1 MIKKTL
7 AKIYFQTIGKT
18 ATQSNGV
25 KLRYLFQKD
34 STSRDLIVVFSAF
47 PGAGMSST
55 YNYVNTLKET
65 PGNKLF
71 ILDDFGFEKRGVYYL
86 CENGDFNIRDA
97 VEELIA
103 TMTQKVR
110 ATQTTFIGSSKGGY
124 AALYFGFRLGA
135 THVISG
141 APQYFVGGYLQAEP
155 GRVKTLESMLGDITE
170 AKLAELD
177 AELATTITNKTHTPK
192 LYMHYS
198 TEEHTYKSHI
208 EPLLEK
214 LNSEQITV
222 TRDIASYQSHMEV
235 RHFFPSYLKQTLA
248 EITTHSAR
256 GEHDEPSRRTNR
268 VFR

>member
-7 AKIYFQTIGKT
+7 AKLYFQAIGKT

-25 KLRYLFQKD
+25 KMHYLFQKD
-34 STSRDLIVVFSAF
+34 TKSHDLIVVFSAF

-86 CENGDFNIRDA
+86 CEAGDFKIRDA
-97 VEELIA
+97 VEELITA
-103 TMTQKVR
+103 MTQKVR

-135 THVISG
+135 TNVISG
-141 APQYFVGGYLQAEP
+141 APQYFIGKYLQAEA
-155 GRVKTLESMLGDITE
+155 GRVKTLESMLGGISEVKITQ
-170 AKLAELD
+170 LD
-177 AELATTITNKTHTPK
+177 AELATTITQTAHTPK

-198 TEEHTYKSHI
+198 TAEHTYKSHI
-208 EPLLEK
+208 APLLAQ
-214 LNSEQITV
+214 LADEQILAEQ
-222 TRDIASYQSHMEV
+222 DIEQYASHMEV
-235 RHFFPSYLKQTLA
+235 RHYFPLYLKKTLTK
-248 EITTHSAR
+248 IR
-256 GEHDEPSRRTNR
+256 GEQS
-268 VFR
+268 